1 MSKLDP
7 SAATFLKRA
16 EAARLPSLVEFSAAA
31 ARKRFHDGFA
41 LDQAPLQPVAE
52 IEEIRCGTVRLK
64 CWRGISA
71 PVAGAPSLMYLHGG
85 GWLFGSPETHEEIC
99 RRIANLAGAVV
110 AAPDYRLA
118 PEAPFPSGLEDCA
131 DALRY
136 LHRNASR
143 LGLDPRRI
151 AVGGDSSGGNLAAV
165 LALMA
170 RCELSG
176 GCPFGSDR
184 ED

>member
-1 MSKLDP
+1 MSKLDSKLDP
-7 SAATFLKRA
+7 SAAAFLKRA
-16 EAARLPSLVEFSAAA
+16 EAAELASLIELSAAA

-52 IEEIRCGTVRLK
+52 IEEIWAGAVRLK

-71 PVAGAPSLMYLHGG
+71 PTAGAAALMYIHGG

-99 RRIANLAGAVV
+99 RRLANYAGIVV
-110 AAPDYRLA
+110 VAPDYRLA

-136 LHRNASR
+136 LHQNASR
-143 LGLDPRRI
+143 LGLDPGRI
-151 AVGGDSSGGNLAAV
+151 AVAGG
-165 LALMA
+165 
-170 RCELSG
+170 
-176 GCPFGSDR
+176 
-184 ED
+184 